1 MLLFPYVSKATNDTT
16 ATTKITIHDLIIA
29 GNKRT
34 NNRVIAR
41 ELAFNV
47 QQEYTT
53 TLLDSLLKVS
63 KNNLY
68 NTGLF
73 SSVDINCTQNNNR
86 GTAVILVVERLPI
99 VPLPIVELADRNAS
113 AWLQNPSW
121 SRVNYGL
128 AITARNLSGN
138 NDSYIFAFKRGFN
151 NAVLMEY
158 IAPYINKKMN
168 AGLAFKLRYATNNQ
182 VLVRT
187 INNKAEFLK
196 AEGTSKIKH
205 EFISNIRYTFRQQLY
220 LTHTLLAQYTYL
232 AVADTILSLQPNYG
246 SDNGM
251 NKNTFFTLSYE
262 FKLDKR
268 DYKNYPLRGYFINA
282 LVQKDG
288 LNILKNEHINTLYAT
303 LQLKKL
309 IKLNSRFYYAIG
321 AKAKKSNGGY
331 QPYFMVKGLGYGN
344 ELVRGFEYYNIDAP
358 NYFYARHNIKYALIK
373 PNEVRIWGAKNNSI
387 NVFRYGLFLNVFNDV
402 GQAFSS
408 VQPNNTLN
416 NKLLYS
422 TGIGVDFITS
432 YDAAIRVEYT
442 LNSINTRG
450 VYISFVA
457 PI

>member
-1 MLLFPYVSKATNDTT
+1 MLLFPYATKATNDTT
-16 ATTKITIHDLIIA
+16 ATTKINIHDLIIA

-34 NNRVIAR
+34 HNRVIVR

-47 QQEYTT
+47 QQEYTS

-86 GTAVILVVERLPI
+86 GTVVILVAERLPI
-99 VPLPIVELADRNAS
+99 LPLPIFELADRNAS
-113 AWLQNPSW
+113 AWLKNPSL

-158 IAPYINKKMN
+158 IAPYFNKKMN
-168 AGLAFKLRYATNNQ
+168 AGLAFKVRYATNNQ

-205 EFISNIRYTFRQQLY
+205 EFISNVRYTYRQQLY
-220 LTHTLLAQYTYL
+220 LTHTLLAQYSYL
-232 AVADTILSLQPNYG
+232 AIDDTILALQPNYG
-246 SDNGM
+246 SNNGM

-268 DYKNYPLRGYFINA
+268 DYKNYPLRGYFIDA

-288 LNILKNEHINTLYAT
+288 LNILKNENINTLYAT
-303 LQLKKL
+303 LQLKKY
-309 IKLNSRFYYAIG
+309 IKLNERFYYAIG
-321 AKAKKSNGGY
+321 AKAKKSNEGY

-373 PNEVRIWGAKNNSI
+373 PNELRIWGAKNNSI
-387 NVFRYGLFLNVFNDV
+387 NVFRYGLFLNAFNDI

-408 VQPNNTLN
+408 TQANNKLN

-422 TGIGVDFITS
+422 AGIGIDFISS

-442 LNSINTRG
+442 FNSINTRG
-450 VYISFVA
+450 IYVSFVA